1 MNLLAIWNAHS
12 ARTKVIVG
20 SLVSAAIYISANQQ
34 AQAFVLLT
42 FKNNLALGTWLIAL
56 AGLVATLMSPHSDA
70 GAVAH
75 AQTILNQPDAPT
87 ASPDGP
93 APLYRQS
100 PCTAGPGGHRRT
112 R

>member
-20 SLVSAAIYISANQQ
+20 SLVSTAIYISANQQ

-87 ASPDGP
+87 ASEVE
-93 APLYRQS
+93 AA
-100 PCTAGPGGHRRT
+100 TT
-112 R
+112 K